1 MSLYSRSWKKLCS
14 PGFQPTS
21 AFQRSPILK
30 PSPAWKPL
38 DFPRKGIAIVS
49 ADEKIEEE
57 NLPDYAT
64 SRYYPVTIGEIF
76 RARYQVVGK
85 LGFGTTSTV
94 WLARD
99 LTAGQHVA
107 LKLYVESDFND
118 ISLDNELK
126 AYERIQNTSIKHPG
140 RYAVRSLLDSFYID
154 GPNGRHHCLVH
165 PPLWDDVYGVRHRN
179 PARRFPEPVMAFVL
193 ERLFQALDLLHQE
206 CHIAH
211 TDIQEGVRDF
221 EQEELDNPSPRKE
234 LDGKIIY
241 QSRELGPAYE
251 VSRLVLSDFGSSM
264 RLDDGIEHLEDIQP
278 DVYRAPE
285 VILQIPWTS
294 SVDIWN
300 AGCLVSVLAS
310 RSGTAS
316 REGHLFTGREPEF
329 ETYRSRSHLAEIIAL
344 LGPPPPSLLARADL
358 RSKFFSDTGKSCVAL
373 DSFALSNTG
382 LIGNFRA
389 GISLPEPKTLEQ
401 REKFLKGE
409 DKECFLR
416 LMRKMLQWEPEKRS
430 SAKELLKDEWI
441 LKHLE

>member
-21 AFQRSPILK
+21 AFQRSPALKRSPILK

-107 LKLYVESDFND
+107 LKLYVESDFSD
-118 ISLDNELK
+118 ISLDIGQR
-126 AYERIQNTSIKHPG
+126 AQG
-140 RYAVRSLLDSFYID
+140 
-154 GPNGRHHCLVH
+154 CLVH

-211 TDIQEGVRDF
+211 TDIQEGNLLFNAEKSVLRDF

-300 AGCLVSVLAS
+300 AGCLVWDCFQ
-310 RSGTAS
+310 G
-316 REGHLFTGREPEF
+316 GHLFTGREPEF
-329 ETYRSRSHLAEIIAL
+329 ETYRSRAHLAEIIAL
-344 LGPPPPSLLARADL
+344 LGPPPPSLLL
-358 RSKFFSDTGKSCVAL
+358 V
-373 DSFALSNTG
+373 
-382 LIGNFRA
+382 
-389 GISLPEPKTLEQ
+389 
-401 REKFLKGE
+401 
-409 DKECFLR
+409 
-416 LMRKMLQWEPEKRS
+416 
-430 SAKELLKDEWI
+430 
-441 LKHLE
+441 